1 MKKSIISLGAV
12 ALVSGAIV
20 ANEGNAEAATHKVK
34 SGDTLS
40 TIAVEYNT
48 TVKEIKKENKLDSD
62 LIFTGQALKIDDL
75 KVETKEETK
84 THKVKSGDTVA
95 KLAEKYEVTVAN
107 IVAWNEL
114 KSADLIMV
122 GQVLNVS
129 EPEGFV
135 EKAPVTT
142 EAPAQQNQTASN
154 ANYSQPKQ
162 QTQQTQQVQQP
173 AQQQQQVQQ
182 PAQQQQQVQQPAQQQ
197 QQPKQQPAAQ
207 QQSGGGLNWSALA
220 ACESGGNAGIVSA
233 NGMYHGLYQ
242 FDVQTWRSVGGSGL
256 PSQASAAE
264 QTKRA
269 QILYNQRGSSPWPV
283 CGSRL

>member
-62 LIFTGQALKIDDL
+62 LIFTGQELKIDDL

-162 QTQQTQQVQQP
+162 QTQQVQQVQQP

-182 PAQQQQQVQQPAQQQ
+182 PKQQPAQQQ

>member
-162 QTQQTQQVQQP
+162 QTQQVQQP

-182 PAQQQQQVQQPAQQQ
+182 PKQQPAQQQ

>member
-48 TVKEIKKENKLDSD
+48 TIKEIKKENKLDSD
-62 LIFTGQALKIDDL
+62 LIFTGQELKIDDL

-142 EAPAQQNQTASN
+142 EAPAQQNQTVSN

-162 QTQQTQQVQQP
+162 QTQQVQQQPKQQQP
-173 AQQQQQVQQ
+173 AQQQQQI
-182 PAQQQQQVQQPAQQQ
+182 QQV

-220 ACESGGNAGIVSA
+220 ACESGGNPGIVSA

>member
-40 TIAVEYNT
+40 AIDVEYNT

-62 LIFTGQALKIDDL
+62 LIFTGQELKIDDL

-142 EAPAQQNQTASN
+142 EAPAQQNQTVSN

-162 QTQQTQQVQQP
+162 QTQQVQQVQQP
-173 AQQQQQVQQ
+173 AQQQQVQQ
-182 PAQQQQQVQQPAQQQ
+182 PKQQPVQQQQV

-220 ACESGGNAGIVSA
+220 ACESGGNPGIVSA

>member
-62 LIFTGQALKIDDL
+62 LIFTGQELKIDDL

-162 QTQQTQQVQQP
+162 QTQQVQQP
-173 AQQQQQVQQ
+173 AQQQQVQQ
-182 PAQQQQQVQQPAQQQ
+182 PKQQPVQQQQV

-220 ACESGGNAGIVSA
+220 ACESGGNPGIVSA

>member
-62 LIFTGQALKIDDL
+62 LIFTGQELKIDDL

-162 QTQQTQQVQQP
+162 QTQQVQQP

-182 PAQQQQQVQQPAQQQ
+182 PKQQPAQQQ
-197 QQPKQQPAAQ
+197 QQPQQQPAAQ

>member
-40 TIAVEYNT
+40 AIAVEYNT

-84 THKVKSGDTVA
+84 THKVKSGETVA

-142 EAPAQQNQTASN
+142 EAPAQQNQTVSN

-162 QTQQTQQVQQP
+162 QTQQVQQVQQP
-173 AQQQQQVQQ
+173 AQQQTQQQQ
-182 PAQQQQQVQQPAQQQ
+182 PAQQQQQTQQV

-220 ACESGGNAGIVSA
+220 ACESGGNSGIVSA

>member
-20 ANEGNAEAATHKVK
+20 ANEGNAEAATYKVK

-40 TIAVEYNT
+40 AIAVEYNT

-62 LIFTGQALKIDDL
+62 LIFTGQELKIDDL

-142 EAPAQQNQTASN
+142 EAPAQQNQTVSN

-162 QTQQTQQVQQP
+162 QTQQVQQVQQP
-173 AQQQQQVQQ
+173 AQQQQVQQ
-182 PAQQQQQVQQPAQQQ
+182 PKQQPVQQQQV

-220 ACESGGNAGIVSA
+220 ACESGGNPGIVSA

>member
-162 QTQQTQQVQQP
+162 QTQQVQQVQQP

-182 PAQQQQQVQQPAQQQ
+182 PKQQPAQQQ

>member
-1 MKKSIISLGAV
+1 MPRRRKHKTITNFYIYYLTYNYWRIFLMKKSIISLGAV

-62 LIFTGQALKIDDL
+62 LIFTGQELKIDDL

-142 EAPAQQNQTASN
+142 EAPVQQNQTVSN

-162 QTQQTQQVQQP
+162 QTQQVQQVQQP
-173 AQQQQQVQQ
+173 AQQQQVQQ
-182 PAQQQQQVQQPAQQQ
+182 PKQQPVQQQV
-197 QQPKQQPAAQ
+197 QQPKQQPAA
-207 QQSGGGLNWSALA
+207 
-220 ACESGGNAGIVSA
+220 
-233 NGMYHGLYQ
+233 
-242 FDVQTWRSVGGSGL
+242 
-256 PSQASAAE
+256 
-264 QTKRA
+264 
-269 QILYNQRGSSPWPV
+269 
-283 CGSRL
+283 

>member
-12 ALVSGAIV
+12 ALVSGASV

-162 QTQQTQQVQQP
+162 QTQQVQQVQQP
-173 AQQQQQVQQ
+173 AQQQQQV
-182 PAQQQQQVQQPAQQQ
+182 

>member
-62 LIFTGQALKIDDL
+62 LIFTGQELKIDDL

-162 QTQQTQQVQQP
+162 QTQQVQQVQQP

-182 PAQQQQQVQQPAQQQ
+182 PKQQPAQQQQQV

>member
-48 TVKEIKKENKLDSD
+48 TVKEVKKENKLDSD
-62 LIFTGQALKIDDL
+62 LIFTGQELKIDDL

-162 QTQQTQQVQQP
+162 QTQQVQQP

-182 PAQQQQQVQQPAQQQ
+182 PKQQPAQQQ
-197 QQPKQQPAAQ
+197 QQPQQQPAAQ

>member
-48 TVKEIKKENKLDSD
+48 TVKEVKKENKLDSD
-62 LIFTGQALKIDDL
+62 LIFTGQELKIDDL

-182 PAQQQQQVQQPAQQQ
+182 PAQQQQQ
-197 QQPKQQPAAQ
+197 PKQQPAAQ

>member
-62 LIFTGQALKIDDL
+62 LIFTGQELKIDDL

-162 QTQQTQQVQQP
+162 QTQQVQQVQQP
-173 AQQQQQVQQ
+173 AQQQQVQQ
-182 PAQQQQQVQQPAQQQ
+182 PKQQPVQQQQV

-220 ACESGGNAGIVSA
+220 ACESGGNPGIVSA

>member
-40 TIAVEYNT
+40 AIAVEYNT

-62 LIFTGQALKIDDL
+62 LIFTGQELKIDDL

-162 QTQQTQQVQQP
+162 QTQQVQQQTQQVQQP
-173 AQQQQQVQQ
+173 AQQQQQV
-182 PAQQQQQVQQPAQQQ
+182 

>member
-62 LIFTGQALKIDDL
+62 LIFTGQELKIDDL

-162 QTQQTQQVQQP
+162 QTQQVQQQTQQVQQQTQQVQQP
-173 AQQQQQVQQ
+173 AQQQQQV
-182 PAQQQQQVQQPAQQQ
+182 

>member
-162 QTQQTQQVQQP
+162 QTQQVQQQTQQVQQP

-182 PAQQQQQVQQPAQQQ
+182 PAQQQQQV

>member
-62 LIFTGQALKIDDL
+62 LIFTGQELKIDDL

-162 QTQQTQQVQQP
+162 QTQQVQQP

-182 PAQQQQQVQQPAQQQ
+182 PKQQPAQQQ

>member
-20 ANEGNAEAATHKVK
+20 ANEGIAEAATHKVK

-62 LIFTGQALKIDDL
+62 LIFTGQELKIDDL

-162 QTQQTQQVQQP
+162 QTQQVQQP

-182 PAQQQQQVQQPAQQQ
+182 PKQQPAQQQ
-197 QQPKQQPAAQ
+197 QQPQQQPAAQ

>member
-40 TIAVEYNT
+40 AIAVEYNT

-62 LIFTGQALKIDDL
+62 LIFTGQELKIDDL

-162 QTQQTQQVQQP
+162 QTQQVQQQTQQVQQP

-182 PAQQQQQVQQPAQQQ
+182 PKQQPAQQV